1 MTAPLPHNMRDKTNL
16 PTHIA
21 IIMDGNGRWARQ
33 KGLPKIMGHREGAES
48 VRDILKACGKIG
60 IKYLTLY
67 AFSTENWKRPPGEVS
82 GLMGLLG
89 MLLDRETKN
98 LIKNNVRLNIIGRMG
113 DLPEALREK
122 LKKSMELTKN
132 NTGVT
137 LTLALSYGGRA
148 DIIDAVK
155 KICGDIEAGRL
166 KKEDVNEEAFAARLS
181 TKEMPDPDLLIR
193 TSGEMRISNFLLW
206 QISYA
211 ELYVT
216 KKLWPEFKRKDLE
229 RAIAEYQKRQRRYG
243 G

>member
-1 MTAPLPHNMRDKTNL
+1 
-16 PTHIA
+16 
-21 IIMDGNGRWARQ
+21 MDGNGRWAKQ

-67 AFSTENWKRPPGEVS
+67 AFSMENWKRPPTEVS

-98 LIKNNVRLNIIGRMG
+98 LIKNNVRLNIIGRMS
-113 DLPEALREK
+113 DLPENLQKK
-122 LKKSMELTKN
+122 LSKSIELTKN
-132 NTGVT
+132 NIGVA

-148 DIIDAVK
+148 DIVDAAR
-155 KICGDIEAGRL
+155 KICDDIEAGRL
-166 KKEDVNEEAFAARLS
+166 KKEDVNEEVFSHRLS
-181 TKEMPDPDLLIR
+181 TKDMPDPDLLIR

-206 QISYA
+206 QISYS

-216 KKLWPEFKRKDLE
+216 KKMWPEFKRRDLE